1 MNEAQVRLYRYEAS
15 RWRDAR
21 RRHGRQ
27 AREEDRHSLHTRVL
41 GHDKSSLKFTNAEF
55 DKVLAAFRAES
66 EPGNLD
72 AQLAL
77 IDQPEHRATL
87 IRGRLA
93 TLSLYIGIQAG
104 KESGY
109 VAGIARR
116 LFDTDQIADL
126 SDVQLAKLEGV
137 LQRRVRQIHDS
148 ARSEEIIQEAAA
160 QGAKTLAIIHPP
172 KAETDPVDEEPP
184 F

>member
-1 MNEAQVRLYRYEAS
+1 MNDAQLRLYRYEAS

-21 RRHGRQ
+21 RSRGQ
-27 AREEDRHSLHTRVL
+27 PAREEDRHSLHTRVL
-41 GHDKSSLKFTNAEF
+41 GRDKSSLQFTNAEF

-77 IDQPEHRATL
+77 IDQPEHRATV
-87 IRGRLA
+87 IRGRLHL
-93 TLSLYIGIQAG
+93 LSLYIGLKPG
-104 KESGY
+104 HESSY
-109 VAGIARR
+109 IAGIASK
-116 LFDTDQIADL
+116 LFGIDQLIDL

-137 LQRRVRQIHDS
+137 LQRRVRQIHEP
-148 ARSEEIIQEAAA
+148 ARVEEIFREAAE

-172 KAETDPVDEEPP
+172 KPATAPIDDEPP